1 MIMKKNIV
9 VTLALCVVLGTSC
22 VDLVQEPQSFMSPE
36 NIEINEKNSLGMLD
50 GLYKELYGGN
60 YEYNC
65 RTVIMG
71 LGSDDIGTG
80 NVTKRHTNYDQ
91 MDITIG
97 KQDEDSRTMW
107 GNMYSLAQIAN
118 LWKEAF
124 EATSDLNETVR
135 AQYIAEC
142 RFMRA
147 FAYFNLVRWF
157 GDVPCFIDSQCTTDL
172 NGSTNIT
179 RNKTEEIYNKIIIPD
194 LENAISY
201 LPAYSRVNDNS
212 RVGAWAAKACLAD
225 VYMTM
230 AGWPL
235 KQTDKYAA
243 AATICEDIIKNG
255 GFSLEENYKDL
266 WMEAN
271 KNSRTEHIF
280 ALNHSKE
287 RMASNY
293 GKSYFI
299 QEEAGWADYTADPVF
314 YEQHPDDARKDFNFV
329 TTFKIN
335 NRNVPYTRTEMK
347 APAINKYRDYG
358 GVGSA
363 QSAGIT
369 PIYRFAEVLLMYAEA
384 QCKSA
389 GAPDDLAYECL
400 DRVRYRAAKN
410 KATHQ
415 AYTSLDQF
423 TPEQF
428 LQKVFDEYGYEFF
441 AEFKRWFYLVR
452 NEKVYEVNHGYTDAF
467 GVERPAN
474 ERIKEAMDAARI
486 TPDNRKLYHFVLPD
500 REVQDC
506 GFEQNSRAW

>member
-1 MIMKKNIV
+1 MKKNIV
-9 VTLALCVVLGTSC
+9 ITLALCSVLGTSC
-22 VDLVQEPQSFMSPE
+22 VELVQEPLSFMSPE
-36 NIEINEKNSLGMLD
+36 NIETNEKNSLGMLD
-50 GLYKELYGGN
+50 GLYRELWGGN

-71 LGSDDIGTG
+71 LGADDIGTG
-80 NVTKRHTNYDQ
+80 NLTKRHTNFDQ
-91 MDITIG
+91 MDITVG
-97 KQDEDSRTMW
+97 NQDGDSQTMW
-107 GNMYSLAQIAN
+107 SNMYGLAQAAN
-118 LWKEAF
+118 LWMETF
-124 EATSDLNETVR
+124 EGSTTIGETTK

-157 GDVPCFIDSQCTTDL
+157 GDVPCFIDSKCATDL
-172 NGSTNIT
+172 NGSTTIT
-179 RNKTEEIYNKIIIPD
+179 RNKTEEIYTKIIIPD
-194 LENAISY
+194 LEYAATN
-201 LPAYSRVNDNS
+201 LPAYSRADNNS

-235 KQTDKYAA
+235 KQTGKYTDAA
-243 AATICEDIIKNG
+243 RICEDIIQNSG
-255 GFSLEENYKDL
+255 YDLMENYGDL
-266 WMEAN
+266 WTEGN
-271 KNSRTEHIF
+271 KSDRTEHMF

-287 RMASNY
+287 QLASNY

-299 QEEAGWADYTADPVF
+299 QEESGWADYTADPVF
-314 YEQHPDDARKDFNFV
+314 YENHPDDARKDFNFV
-329 TTFKIN
+329 ATFRIN
-335 NRNVPYTRTEMK
+335 NRNVPYTRTIMK

-384 QCKSA
+384 QCKST
-389 GAPDDLAYECL
+389 GTPNQLAYECL

-410 KATHQ
+410 KATHH
-415 AYTSLDQF
+415 AYTSEDDF

-452 NEKVYEVNHGYTDAF
+452 NEKVYEVNHGYIDAF

-474 ERIKEAMDAARI
+474 DRVKEAMDVARI
-486 TPDNRKLYHFVLPD
+486 TQDNRKLYHFVLPA
-500 REVQDC
+500 RETQEC
-506 GFEQNSRAW
+506 GFEQNDRAW